1 MIARLSIAIVD
12 VNLPLVVYGCFLAS
26 VSFCDVQSITSLF
39 KYIYISVILI
49 SVSLS
54 FYYVMLFTFMNYLLI
69 RYFTVHAIIFL

>member
-39 KYIYISVILI
+39 KYIYICYIDFCQL
-49 SVSLS
+49 
-54 FYYVMLFTFMNYLLI
+54 
-69 RYFTVHAIIFL
+69 IFLLCYALYIYELFIN